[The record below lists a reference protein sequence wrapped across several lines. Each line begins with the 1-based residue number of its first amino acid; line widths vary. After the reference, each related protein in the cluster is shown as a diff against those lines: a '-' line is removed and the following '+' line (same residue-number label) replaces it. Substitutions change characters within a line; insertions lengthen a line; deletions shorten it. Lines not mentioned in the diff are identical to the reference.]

1 MVVNFLGQAKNSIS
15 RKEKRSDPLGR
26 DSRTS
31 PGKVMKSSATKL
43 RSKNVRGLKTP
54 VAEYDSEVKGIF
66 SSQHCFC
73 FFTKVLFIAILF
85 LNQTVN

>member
-54 VAEYDSEVKGIF
+54 VAEYDSEVEGRF
-66 SSQHCFC
+66 YHPN
-73 FFTKVLFIAILF
+73 IAIVCLF
-85 LNQTVN
+85 HNHFISSNL